1 METVNTGRRGFLK
14 GIALA
19 GAAYAGRGAIA
30 AVAAEDA
37 KSDPLVGGKWPGW
50 TKGHFQLHAI
60 HTGVAESMFLIY
72 PDGTTMLLDCGDHP
86 AINRG
91 KLAVPVLPNGTRH
104 AGEWVARY
112 VTRVNPSGAQ
122 VDYMVTS
129 HFHSDHTGCMI
140 WGAGLSQHNLPRSG
154 FAQAAETLSFGKA
167 VDRGWPNYDDPLPF
181 DDYEKYGSRELMVK
195 LYRIL
200 QRGNRDF
207 KAEKFRIGATD
218 QLGPRKDPAACPGFK
233 VKNLCANGK
242 VLMKDGSVKDLYAD
256 HIRRD
261 RLRILNENGMSL
273 GMVITYGK
281 FRLYTAGD
289 FEDNWKLPDGSTY
302 YTENDLADAVPRV
315 DVAKVNHHGHR
326 SMREKLVK
334 ALSPRVWLSCVW
346 DQLHDTPDTMER
358 IDRAYADERTYCPCV
373 FPAERR
379 WQDKDAVWIKDV
391 APESFGGA
399 HVILDVPP
407 GGETYTI
414 THLDASD
421 EEMKVIGVRHFRSQ
435 GE

>member
-1 METVNTGRRGFLK
+1 MGMANTGRRGFLK

-19 GAAYAGRGAIA
+19 GVAYAGRGAIA

-112 VTRVNPSGAQ
+112 VTRVNPSGTK

-167 VDRGWPNYDDPLPF
+167 VDRGWPDYDDPLPF
-181 DDYEKYGSRELMVK
+181 DDY
-195 LYRIL
+195 
-200 QRGNRDF
+200 
-207 KAEKFRIGATD
+207 
-218 QLGPRKDPAACPGFK
+218 
-233 VKNLCANGK
+233 
-242 VLMKDGSVKDLYAD
+242 
-256 HIRRD
+256 
-261 RLRILNENGMSL
+261 
-273 GMVITYGK
+273 
-281 FRLYTAGD
+281 
-289 FEDNWKLPDGSTY
+289 
-302 YTENDLADAVPRV
+302 
-315 DVAKVNHHGHR
+315 
-326 SMREKLVK
+326 
-334 ALSPRVWLSCVW
+334 
-346 DQLHDTPDTMER
+346 
-358 IDRAYADERTYCPCV
+358 
-373 FPAERR
+373 
-379 WQDKDAVWIKDV
+379 
-391 APESFGGA
+391 
-399 HVILDVPP
+399 
-407 GGETYTI
+407 
-414 THLDASD
+414 
-421 EEMKVIGVRHFRSQ
+421 
-435 GE
+435 